1 MPSAAPGSARQDV
14 VIRAPPHRRRRRV
27 RKRHTQRARVHVNHG
42 VVSEA
47 VLAVLLGCAR
57 LLTPR
62 EQAAEGLRVVARRRR
77 ALRVEPQVAQARV
90 PT

>member
-1 MPSAAPGSARQDV
+1 MCCASGDRGRARGDGK
-14 VIRAPPHRRRRRV
+14 RASGMRRRV